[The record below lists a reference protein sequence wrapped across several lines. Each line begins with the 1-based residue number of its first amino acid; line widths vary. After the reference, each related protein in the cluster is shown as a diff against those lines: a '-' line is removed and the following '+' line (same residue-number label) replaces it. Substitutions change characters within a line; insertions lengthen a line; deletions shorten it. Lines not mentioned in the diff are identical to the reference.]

1 MIRRLVPTLAAVAAL
16 VTLTAAASCRPGTPQ
31 ECNGTTPTTTTEG
44 VVIVCPTT
52 TTTDVPPPPR
62 TVLVLGDSITAQSA
76 TEIRD
81 ALTGAGFVPIV
92 AGYSGYSA
100 LDTAVTGRPT
110 LGTVIGGFVDDD
122 PDIVILEAGTN
133 DINTISAGT
142 ASVADLV
149 ARMASFRDTF
159 PQACVAVTTVTT
171 HRDDRAQFNATATL
185 VNAGLRSSFLR
196 VVPWDETEWA
206 LRQSGTTILQDDD
219 IHPLPAGR
227 AVLAQLDSEAAQAC
241 P

>member
-1 MIRRLVPTLAAVAAL
+1 MSRRTLVIALAG
-16 VTLTAAASCRPGTPQ
+16 LTVLLASAASCRPGTPQ
-31 ECNGTTPTTTTEG
+31 ECNGTTPTTTGE
-44 VVIVCPTT
+44 VVVVCPTT
-52 TTTDVPPPPR
+52 TTTDVPPPPQ

-76 TEIRD
+76 LDIRT
-81 ALTGAGFVPIV
+81 ALTAAGFEPIV
-92 AGYSGYSA
+92 AGYAGYSA
-100 LDTAVTGRPT
+100 LDTSVTGRPT
-110 LGTVIGGFVDDD
+110 LGTVIDDFVDDD

-133 DINTISAGT
+133 DINTISAGG

-149 ARMASFRDTF
+149 ARMGSFRDTF

-171 HRDDRAQFNATATL
+171 HRDDRVQFNMTATL
-185 VNAGLRSSFLR
+185 VNAELRSAFLR

-206 LRQSGTTILQDDD
+206 LRQSGTTILQEDD

-227 AVLAQLDSEAAQAC
+227 QVLAELDTEAAQDC